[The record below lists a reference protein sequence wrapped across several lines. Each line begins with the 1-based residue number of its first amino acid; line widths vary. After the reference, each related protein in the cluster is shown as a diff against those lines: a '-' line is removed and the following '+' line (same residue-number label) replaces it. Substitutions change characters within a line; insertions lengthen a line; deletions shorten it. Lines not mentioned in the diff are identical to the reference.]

1 MAVPAHVTLVGDLS
15 GEYLVEEVLEDG
27 RLVIPPDTRAEAIR
41 RRLDVEPV
49 SRKEFEA
56 ELGHLPQD
64 NEG

>member
-1 MAVPAHVTLVGDLS
+1 MAVPAHVTLVGDLT

-27 RLVIPPDTRAEAIR
+27 RLVIRPATSAEAIR

-49 SRKEFEA
+49 SREEFDR

-64 NEG
+64 DEG